1 MHALLFGAAVHMDV
15 LRSPRVSL
23 DNPIRLFHKVQTMR
37 LLNEELR
44 SPEKTPLDDVILAVL
59 ALGTNE
65 VETMANNIQ
74 EKAQSPFNS
83 PLTSAQ
89 WLDVY
94 GSVRNFYHSVSR
106 SNVSQVMGHLKSN
119 VPQTVGHWK
128 RSAASAV
135 RHWNSC
141 AFLTTQCLPQDR
153 PDNSHRRTYYSH
165 AMFSRQERRL
175 GEHRTS
181 RIG

>member
-1 MHALLFGAAVHMDV
+1 MDV

-74 EKAQSPFNS
+74 EKARSPFKS
-83 PLTSAQ
+83 PLTSMQ

-94 GSVRNFYHSVSR
+94 GSVRNFYYSVSGG
-106 SNVSQVMGHLKSN
+106 NVSQVMGHLISN
-119 VPQTVGHWK
+119 VHQQLDIGN
-128 RSAASAV
+128 AV
-135 RHWNSC
+135 AH
-141 AFLTTQCLPQDR
+141 QQ
-153 PDNSHRRTYYSH
+153 
-165 AMFSRQERRL
+165 
-175 GEHRTS
+175 
-181 RIG
+181 